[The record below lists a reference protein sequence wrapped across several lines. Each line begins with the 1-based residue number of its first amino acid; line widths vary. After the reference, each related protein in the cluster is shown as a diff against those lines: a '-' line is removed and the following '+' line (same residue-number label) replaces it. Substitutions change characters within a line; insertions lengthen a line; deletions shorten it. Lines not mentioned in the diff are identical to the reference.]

1 MCRLVDAMVT
11 NSEFDLNVA
20 AGSGGG
26 MFASN
31 MNYSVVI
38 VDSGFDRNK
47 AAGER
52 VPGSMCIGVCF
63 AAACLSSRLCMPC
76 RDAHGI
82 THHDRPSREPGLP

>member
-52 VPGSMCIGVCF
+52 VPGSMCIGVFF
-63 AAACLSSRLCMPC
+63 AVACLSSPC
-76 RDAHGI
+76 RTAHGI
-82 THHDRPSREPGLP
+82 THHGRPSCKPGLP